1 MSELKNQFKAS
12 CSWGEGPRDVLLQIH
27 DAVVFGPVNNPGHYT
42 EGSGLATVQADMTIA
57 QARNLIFQLEHA
69 IMSAESLEFSC
80 NQYHEKASIVSDSNL
95 ST

>member
-1 MSELKNQFKAS
+1 MSELQDQFKAV
-12 CSWGEGPRDVLLQIH
+12 CSWGAGPRDVIIEIK

-69 IMSAESLEFSC
+69 IMSAESLENSC

-95 ST
+95 SV